1 MTDDSGNMLS
11 IQEVRERLRSGQ
23 PVRVNDEANWNNE
36 KKTTTEEY
44 LYDYMAKNLFY
55 LESWTRYGFNTE
67 SDQENLIN
75 YIFLQPTGCES
86 SQRRPRNLSVNDDR
100 YFWQVP

>member
-75 YIFLQPTGCES
+75 HIFLQPTGCES